1 MKSKVHVLDGSSEQP
16 EFEFDAVRLEIEM
29 FNPELAEKPYVVAYN
44 KMDLPDAYE
53 KWPAFKERLQARG
66 IEPFCMS
73 AVKGEGTHEV
83 MCAAYQLLQKSE
95 KAKREFEGQT
105 FIHFSFMDLLI
116 LCFSLVGYTILFIFL

>member
-1 MKSKVHVLDGSSEQP
+1 MKPKVHVLDGSAEQP
-16 EFEFDAVRLEIEM
+16 EFEFDAVRLELEM
-29 FNPELAEKPYVVAYN
+29 FSPELAEKPYVVAYN

-83 MCAAYQLLQKSE
+83 IRAAYQLLQKS
-95 KAKREFEGQT
+95 KAAKTEFQGQT
-105 FIHFSFMDLLI
+105 CIHFNYLDLI
-116 LCFSLVGYTILFIFL
+116 IYDPSI